1 VTPIFNVGL
10 GRHDGIGMRR
20 PDHLVREVHQ
30 VGLVLEM
37 AGIDG
42 VGHVRFGRPIR
53 VETAHLLRGDRVQK
67 PILFLVGFRFVL
79 AGLYCFFDDWR
90 IG

>member
-1 VTPIFNVGL
+1 M
-10 GRHDGIGMRR
+10 HR
-20 PDHLVREVHQ
+20 PDHLVGEVHQ

-53 VETAHLLRGDRVQK
+53 IEAAHLLRGDRVQK
-67 PILFLVGFRFVL
+67 PILILVGFRFVL
-79 AGLYCFFDDWR
+79 AGLHCFFDDWR